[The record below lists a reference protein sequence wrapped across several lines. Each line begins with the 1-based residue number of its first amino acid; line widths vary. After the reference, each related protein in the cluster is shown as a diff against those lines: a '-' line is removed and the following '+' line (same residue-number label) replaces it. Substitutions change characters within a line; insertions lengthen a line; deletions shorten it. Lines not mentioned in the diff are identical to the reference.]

1 MFLQKPLI
9 NKKIILV
16 KHNDSQL
23 ANQLWVHISLL
34 AYALEKGYEFDSYKF
49 YEYAKYFDF
58 KTKNFFIGLI
68 FYKGFKIFS
77 NLCEALNFKK
87 RRFGFYIV
95 RKIFKLLYLIFY
107 SILEMVKGKNFIY
120 AGFIPRSPLDI
131 YLLPPTKP
139 SEGKLLEL
147 ENNPKVKTIYFSGWL
162 FRNSEGIK
170 KYRQKILEFFKPKEK
185 YLNKVNEIINELKT
199 KYDYL
204 IGVHLR
210 QKESLLDGEWG
221 YENDPLFYF
230 TEGDYETVVKT
241 FDEICR
247 VKNLDISKVC
257 FIICSNG
264 DVDLNRFSKFNVY
277 RPNTQT
283 PVEDLWL
290 LSKTNI
296 ILGCQSSFSILA
308 SALGDI
314 PLILISK
321 NIDWDYYKDKNGY
334 FQNKYFV
341 QWYAF

>member
-1 MFLQKPLI
+1 MFSQKPHVC
-9 NKKIILV
+9 KKVILV

-49 YEYAKYFDF
+49 YEYTKYFDF
-58 KTKNFFIGLI
+58 KIKNFFIDLV
-68 FYKGFKIFS
+68 FYKGFNFFS
-77 NLCEALNFKK
+77 DILEPLNFRK
-87 RRFGFYIV
+87 RRLGFYII

-107 SILEMVKGKNFIY
+107 FILEIVKGKNFIY
-120 AGFIPRSPLDI
+120 AGLIPRSPLDV

-147 ENNPKVKTIYFSGWL
+147 ENDPKVKIIYFSGWL
-162 FRNSEGIK
+162 FRNPEGIK
-170 KYRQKILEFFKPKEK
+170 KYRQEILEFFKPKEK
-185 YLNKVNEIINELKT
+185 YINKVNEIINELGT
-199 KYDYL
+199 QYDYL

-210 QKESLLDGEWG
+210 QKEHLLDGDWK

-230 TEGDYETVVKT
+230 SINDYETLIKS
-241 FDEICR
+241 FNEIC
-247 VKNLDISKVC
+247 KFINLNLDKVC
-257 FIICSNG
+257 FVICSNG
-264 DVDLNRFSKFNVY
+264 DVDLVKFSGFNIY
-277 RPNTQT
+277 KPLTKN

-290 LSKTNI
+290 LSKTSI

-321 NIDWDYYKDKNGY
+321 NIDWDYYKDKKGY

-341 QWYAF
+341 QWYVF